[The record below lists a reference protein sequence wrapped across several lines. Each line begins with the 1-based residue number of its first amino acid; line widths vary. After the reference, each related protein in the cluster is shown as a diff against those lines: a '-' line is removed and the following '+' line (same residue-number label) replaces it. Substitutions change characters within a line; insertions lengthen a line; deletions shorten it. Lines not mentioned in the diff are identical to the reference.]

1 MHQALQATKATFSGS
16 TLPKTLAINV
26 NDQAS
31 TIAPTHMAAV
41 YSSGPSGPEPQRV
54 MMYPVHQSI
63 LSLYC
68 ANLPVLPT
76 PPTTPDALHEVPVVP
91 IALPN
96 PESFPFLTQFLYLK
110 NFRQLFDAFL
120 TLIPANGIPDDLDQL
135 GWHDAFVAEYSS
147 TLARNY
153 TMQRLASQAV
163 KVHGLWRNVC
173 ALGISD
179 TELQVFFDLAWEV
192 LMQALTL
199 PSSSA
204 PPVMVS

>member
-1 MHQALQATKATFSGS
+1 
-16 TLPKTLAINV
+16 
-26 NDQAS
+26 
-31 TIAPTHMAAV
+31 MAAV
-41 YSSGPSGPEPQRV
+41 YYSGLSGPEPRRV

-68 ANLPVLPT
+68 ANLPVFPT
-76 PPTTPDALHEVPVVP
+76 PPTTPEALHEVPVVP

-110 NFRQLFDAFL
+110 NFRQLFDVFL
-120 TLIPANGIPDDLDQL
+120 TLILANGIPGDLDQP
-135 GWHDAFVAEYSS
+135 GRHDAFVAEYSS

-163 KVHGLWRNVC
+163 KVHGLWHNAC

-179 TELQVFFDLAWEV
+179 TELQAFFDLA
-192 LMQALTL
+192 
-199 PSSSA
+199 
-204 PPVMVS
+204 